1 MRGIKKIYIFKI
13 ERLENIYTCQEE
25 ELMPR
30 ETDDKEARVDG

>member
-13 ERLENIYTCQEE
+13 ERLENIYICQE